1 MNEKI
6 LAFVWQNRLFDSGSL
21 HTTQGESLSVVRT
34 GYVNTMSGPD
44 ISDAQVRIGNVLWTG
59 NVEFHVKSSHWTDH
73 GHHLDSA
80 YDNII
85 LHVVF
90 DDDKPLVD
98 KYGNTVPTLEI
109 KFSPLYL
116 DRYHQLVNQKDQHT
130 CPAGIFQMS
139 SFNSINFTTRL
150 AVERLEQKASA
161 IRKSL
166 DQNRGDWVETFWQ
179 YLSRAFGFGK
189 NALPFELMA
198 KSLPFNIIIK
208 NSSSFVSVL
217 SLIAGQAGLL
227 TSGRWKNSD
236 SGRLLQEYRFMQAK
250 YGIEPID
257 INAWKF
263 SGMRPQNSPAV
274 RVRQLASL
282 VSGNVPL
289 FSQILDT
296 RSLEALMML
305 FDIKGNCE
313 IPQLGTDT
321 KYLLIINLVCPF
333 LVCYARYMD
342 DYSYSELAVDLLEH
356 IPPEKNSL
364 VSARRKAG
372 FSVPS
377 AYYSQALIQLENEY
391 CRYRKCVECQVG
403 RYYISSAGQ
412 LTDKK

>member
-6 LAFVWQNRLFDSGSL
+6 LAFVWQNRLYDSDGL
-21 HTTQGESLSVVRT
+21 RTTQGEELSIVRP

-44 ISDAQVRIGNVLWTG
+44 ISDAQVRIGDVLWTG
-59 NVEFHVKSSHWTDH
+59 NVEFHVKSSHWTIH
-73 GHHLDSA
+73 GHHLDTA

-90 DDDKPLVD
+90 EDDKPLLD
-98 KYGNTVPTLEI
+98 KYGNIVPTLEI
-109 KFSPLYL
+109 KFSDMYL
-116 DRYHQLVNQKDQHT
+116 ERYNQLVAQKDQRT

-139 SFNSINFTTRL
+139 SFNSLGFTTRL

-166 DQNRGDWVETFWQ
+166 DLNRGDWVETFWQ

-198 KSLPFNIIIK
+198 KSLPFNLIIK

-217 SLIAGQAGLL
+217 SLLAGQAGLL
-227 TSGRWKNSD
+227 D
-236 SGRLLQEYRFMQAK
+236 SGHWKASDCERLCQEYQFMQAK
-250 YGIEPID
+250 YGLQPID
-257 INAWKF
+257 VNAWKF
-263 SGMRPQNSPAV
+263 SGMRPQNSPQV
-274 RVRQLASL
+274 RIRQLASL

-296 RSLEALMML
+296 RDLDALMML
-305 FDIKGNCE
+305 FDIKANSE
-313 IPQLGTDT
+313 IPQLGADT
-321 KYLLIINLVCPF
+321 KFLLIINLVCPF
-333 LVCYARYMD
+333 LVCYGQYMD
-342 DYSYSELAVDLLEH
+342 NYDYSELAVDLLEK
-356 IPPEKNSL
+356 IPAEKNSL

-372 FSVPS
+372 FDVPS

-391 CRYRKCVECQVG
+391 CKYRKCIECQVG
-403 RYYISSAGQ
+403 RYYISRPLQ
-412 LTDKK
+412 LMA

>member
-6 LAFVWQNRLFDSGSL
+6 LAFVWQNRLYESDSL
-21 HTTQGESLSVVRT
+21 RTTQGDELCIVRP

-44 ISDAQVRIGNVLWTG
+44 ISDAQVRIGDVLWTG
-59 NVEFHVKSSHWTDH
+59 NVEFHVKSSHWTIH
-73 GHHLDSA
+73 GHHLDTA

-90 DDDKPLVD
+90 EDDKPLLD
-98 KYGNTVPTLEI
+98 KYGNIVPTLEI
-109 KFSPLYL
+109 KFSEVYVE
-116 DRYHQLVNQKDQHT
+116 RYNKLVAQKDQRT

-139 SFNSINFTTRL
+139 SFNSIGFTTRL

-198 KSLPFNIIIK
+198 KSLPFNLIIK

-217 SLIAGQAGLL
+217 SLLAGQAGLL
-227 TSGRWKNSD
+227 DSGRWKSSD
-236 SGRLLQEYRFMQAK
+236 CERLSQEYQFMKAK
-250 YGIEPID
+250 YGLQPID

-263 SGMRPQNSPAV
+263 SGMRPQNSPQV
-274 RVRQLASL
+274 RIRQLASL

-296 RSLEALMML
+296 RDLVSLMAL
-305 FDIKGNCE
+305 FDIKANSE

-321 KYLLIINLVCPF
+321 KFLLIINLVCPF
-333 LVCYARYMD
+333 LVCYGQYMD
-342 DYSYSELAVDLLEH
+342 NYDFSELAVDLLEK
-356 IPPEKNSL
+356 IPAEKNSL

-372 FSVPS
+372 FDVPS
-377 AYYSQALIQLENEY
+377 AYYSQALIQLENQY
-391 CRYRKCVECQVG
+391 CKYRKCIECQVG
-403 RYYISSAGQ
+403 RYYISRPLQ
-412 LTDKK
+412 LMA